1 MKTALNIIGVI
12 LAFVG
17 FVWFLQGINVLPG
30 SFMTGQVKWAVYGAI
45 VLVIGAALLLKM
57 RVRRL
62 MKSHTSMRLGTLSGF
77 QHSQAL
83 PWNRAGSR

>member
-30 SFMTGQVKWAVYGAI
+30 SFMTGQVKWAVCGAI
-45 VLVIGAALLLKM
+45 VLVIGAAQ
-57 RVRRL
+57 RDGRRARSYRHDP
-62 MKSHTSMRLGTLSGF
+62 K
-77 QHSQAL
+77 QDV
-83 PWNRAGSR
+83 P